1 MSDGASI
8 DFSEMFE
15 GATKFTRKITSWSI
29 DSNDILTNMLTNSGL
44 VNDNLYG
51 FTSGTPSYTQF
62 NKPICFHKGT
72 KILCYIDNKEKYIPV
87 EKLYKGVLV
96 KTYQHGYRP
105 IDLIKT
111 GTYRLGNIGLDMGM
125 YKMKKTG
132 SMLDD
137 LKMTGLHSI
146 LVDENDPEYSDQVK
160 RFEVANEKFK
170 RPWGWH
176 IDGKFRLT
184 ANSCTQFKKMP
195 VNDYTVYS
203 FALDREK
210 MQYGIWANGVLVE
223 STAHR
228 YLEKMSGALHTRPNF
243 NNNELMA

>member
-8 DFSEMFE
+8 DFSNMFE

-51 FTSGTPSYTQF
+51 FTNGTPSYTQF
-62 NKPICFHKGT
+62 NQPICFHKGT
-72 KILCYIDNKEKYIPV
+72 KILCYIDNKEVQVPV

-105 IDLIKT
+105 IDIIKNNT
-111 GTYRLGNIGLDMGM
+111 FTLGKENDEGM
-125 YKMKKTG
+125 YKMKKTE
-132 SMLDD
+132 SMLAD
-137 LKMTGLHSI
+137 LEMTGLHSI
-146 LVDENDPEYSDQVK
+146 LVDESDPRYADQIK
-160 RFEVANEKFK
+160 RFEVTNEKFK

-184 ANSCTQFKKMP
+184 SNSCEQFEKMP
-195 VNDYTVYS
+195 VIDYTIYS
-203 FALDREK
+203 FALDNEQ

-223 STAHR
+223 STSHR
-228 YLEKMSGALHTRPNF
+228 YLKML
-243 NNNELMA
+243 